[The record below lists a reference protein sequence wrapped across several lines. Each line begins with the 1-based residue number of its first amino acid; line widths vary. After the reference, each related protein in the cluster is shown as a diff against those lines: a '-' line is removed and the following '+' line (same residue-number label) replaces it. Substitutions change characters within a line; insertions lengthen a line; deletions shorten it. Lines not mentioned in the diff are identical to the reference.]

1 MPFTFSHPAIIL
13 PFAKVKHL
21 SLSMSA
27 LVIGSL
33 TPDFEYFVKMK
44 LSGRYGHSL
53 EGMFV
58 LDLPMAIG
66 IALIFHQIV
75 KRPLIDSLP
84 VYFNTRLQSLR
95 NFDFP
100 GYITRHPIAFS
111 VCLLIGI
118 GSHLLWDS
126 FTHANSYFVDN
137 IAFLS
142 TPIAIDGLPQVPF
155 FRYLQHLST
164 AVGAIFI
171 FWFFHHLPV
180 CSNAS
185 TLGLKFWVIVFSV
198 AIVSFAI
205 RSYFSFEYFGDLV
218 TSVISSGLI
227 GIIVAS
233 LFTRL
238 SHG

>member
-13 PFAKVKHL
+13 PFSKVKHL

-44 LSGRYGHSL
+44 LSGRYSHSL

-58 LDLPMAIG
+58 IDFPMAIG
-66 IALIFHQIV
+66 IALIFHLIV
-75 KRPLIDSLP
+75 KKPLIDNLP
-84 VYFNTRLQSLR
+84 AYFNTRLQPLR
-95 NFDFP
+95 DFDFV
-100 GYITRHPIAFS
+100 GYITTHLIGFCI
-111 VCLLIGI
+111 CLLIGI

-137 IAFLS
+137 ITFLS
-142 TPIAIDGLPQVPF
+142 TPITIDGLPQVPL
-155 FRYLQHLST
+155 FRYLQHIST

-180 CSNAS
+180 SSNAS
-185 TLGLKFWVIVFSV
+185 TPGLKFWIILFSV
-198 AIVSFAI
+198 AAISFAI

-218 TSVISSGLI
+218 TTIISSGLI
-227 GIIVAS
+227 GLITAS
-233 LFTRL
+233 IFTRL
-238 SHG
+238 SNG